1 MLLGHLLVALAG
13 LLVVDVVVVVAA
25 AVAIA
30 LVRFFVSAPGKDN
43 QFCDRT
49 T

>member
-1 MLLGHLLVALAG
+1 MASLPALVVDVVD
-13 LLVVDVVVVVAA
+13 VVDVVVVVVVV
-25 AVAIA
+25 VATA
-30 LVRFFVSAPGKDN
+30 PVRFFVSAPGKDN